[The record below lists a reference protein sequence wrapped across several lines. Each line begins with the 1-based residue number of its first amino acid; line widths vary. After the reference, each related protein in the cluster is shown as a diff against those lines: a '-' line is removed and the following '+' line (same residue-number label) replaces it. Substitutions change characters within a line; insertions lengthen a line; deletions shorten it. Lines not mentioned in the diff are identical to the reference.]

1 MTIKVNISKAVI
13 FIGSM
18 SKPKA
23 LKCYF
28 CTSILMVPCERGILT
43 DDIRRCLCTSYACTC
58 THAYA
63 IILPSLSQDLL
74 SRGLNSINY

>member
-13 FIGSM
+13 FIGST

-28 CTSILMVPCERGILT
+28 CTSILMVPCEQSFSRKNEGDCWQGILT

-58 THAYA
+58 TCTDA
-63 IILPSLSQDLL
+63 
-74 SRGLNSINY
+74 